1 MYRPGKLRRPGPK
14 LLGGSCTP
22 HVLLPLAEQR
32 GSGQSNKI
40 HVESYAEGHLYVDV
54 PQLRGDGSWVRLS
67 VEVSQDTQRWA
78 DLCQP
83 PLVTQAGYWV
93 IPLQNLGAY
102 LRVSYQVQGTVQFSV
117 EFVGKS
123 FEVRGNPSESL
134 YQRVAGPRAGH
145 TNHIRAE

>member
-1 MYRPGKLRRPGPK
+1 M
-14 LLGGSCTP
+14 
-22 HVLLPLAEQR
+22 AEQR
-32 GSGQSNKI
+32 GCGQSNKI
-40 HVESYAEGHLYVDV
+40 HVESYYEGHLYVDV
-54 PQLRGDGSWVRLS
+54 PVIPGDGAWVQLA

-83 PLVTQAGYWV
+83 PLIAAPGYWV

-102 LRVSYQVQGTVQFSV
+102 LRVAYRVQSAVAFSV

-123 FEVRGNPSESL
+123 FEVRGQSSESL

-145 TNHIRAE
+145 TNH